1 MAAYSEIV
9 IEQNATFTTTVNVAD
24 AFNNPIDLSGYTAQS
39 QLRKSYYSN
48 TFFEFEA
55 EITGTSNG
63 QITLSMSAANTSI
76 LPIGRMVYDLIIN
89 DGNETVTR
97 VVEGIATVLPAVTR

>member
-1 MAAYSEIV
+1 LAAYSEIV